1 MDSQK
6 WSSHIV
12 MSLTIYVTI
21 KYLSH
26 GGINALQFATSGVL
40 LLEGL
45 LLWLFTCRCL
55 HCSADLHHIG
65 YRPNTSSGVYSIL
78 LVPVALLGNAAYIKD
93 AQEDDRNIQ
102 EIWLSLTSVFSVI
115 VWLKFEAVNR
125 MFFLMISMA
134 FIFVFRWLSVF
145 YIFTFIIQWKGITLI
160 PMFLQKTF
168 TLGEVSIL
176 LQLVSIWI
184 HRFFWSFFQNSYL
197 ADNMFQLFWF
207 DSIFVI
213 AIVLA
218 TTFVC
223 LSKSYLSPIKFM
235 ATYIVTA
242 LLALLLLFQIFNED
256 PISWFF
262 NFVFGGCVQIF
273 LMSSWAIL
281 FTLTI
286 VWTAFYSLT
295 EANNPSSSKIKD
307 IDKFSVR
314 KVFHILILLVYIPGL
329 LMHIQLL
336 LIASVVTFG
345 VFVILETTRA
355 LQVPVL
361 GNQLHEILKV
371 FVDDRDQGPIFLTH
385 IYLLLGLSLPLWLS
399 PNLYTSIRGWN
410 EMFSGVLSLGVGD
423 SVACI
428 FGSKF
433 GQIYYPGSK
442 KTVEGTLASI
452 FSQIILVSLASY
464 LGLVQVS
471 SALSVLIGVSLSSLF
486 EAFTDQIDNLMLP
499 LALYPFLC
507 YS

>member
-262 NFVFGGCVQIF
+262 NFVFGGCVQ
-273 LMSSWAIL
+273 
-281 FTLTI
+281 
-286 VWTAFYSLT
+286 
-295 EANNPSSSKIKD
+295 
-307 IDKFSVR
+307 
-314 KVFHILILLVYIPGL
+314 
-329 LMHIQLL
+329 
-336 LIASVVTFG
+336 
-345 VFVILETTRA
+345 TTRA

>member
-1 MDSQK
+1 
-6 WSSHIV
+6 
-12 MSLTIYVTI
+12 MS
-21 KYLSH
+21 
-26 GGINALQFATSGVL
+26 F
-40 LLEGL
+40 
-45 LLWLFTCRCL
+45 LF
-55 HCSADLHHIG
+55 
-65 YRPNTSSGVYSIL
+65 
-78 LVPVALLGNAAYIKD
+78 
-93 AQEDDRNIQ
+93 
-102 EIWLSLTSVFSVI
+102 
-115 VWLKFEAVNR
+115 
-125 MFFLMISMA
+125 
-134 FIFVFRWLSVF
+134 
-145 YIFTFIIQWKGITLI
+145 
-160 PMFLQKTF
+160 
-168 TLGEVSIL
+168 
-176 LQLVSIWI
+176 
-184 HRFFWSFFQNSYL
+184 
-197 ADNMFQLFWF
+197 
-207 DSIFVI
+207 
-213 AIVLA
+213 
-218 TTFVC
+218 
-223 LSKSYLSPIKFM
+223 
-235 ATYIVTA
+235 
-242 LLALLLLFQIFNED
+242 
-256 PISWFF
+256 
-262 NFVFGGCVQIF
+262 QIF
-273 LMSSWAIL
+273 LMSSWAIV